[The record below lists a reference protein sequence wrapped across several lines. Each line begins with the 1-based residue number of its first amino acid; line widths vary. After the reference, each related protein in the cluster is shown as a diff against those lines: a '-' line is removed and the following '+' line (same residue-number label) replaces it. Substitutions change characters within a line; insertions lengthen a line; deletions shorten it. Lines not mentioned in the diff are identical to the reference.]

1 MEALQR
7 QQAARLAQGVGPLVP
22 PHPLPPPL
30 PLLPGPRTLQAP
42 EGALGEVGTEE
53 EEDAEEDEEGE
64 EAGAEEEATEESHTG
79 TRGPS
84 SPSSQPPGPHPH
96 EWTYE
101 EQFKQVG
108 PPRCPALSPF
118 SSLGKSNAR

>member
-22 PHPLPPPL
+22 PRPPP
-30 PLLPGPRTLQAP
+30 PRPPLPGPRILQAP
-42 EGALGEVGTEE
+42 EGALGEVGAEE
-53 EEDAEEDEEGE
+53 EEDAEEDEDEE
-64 EAGAEEEATEESHTG
+64 EAGAEEEAAKESCPG

-84 SPSSQPPGPHPH
+84 SPSNQPPVPHPH

-108 PPRCPALSPF
+108 PPHCQALS
-118 SSLGKSNAR
+118 SSSSQGKSRAR